1 MRRRKINLGVM
12 LLMTAVIAVSLTGC
26 KTMSFLNVGMT
37 ESGEQ
42 ETITPD
48 TMAATRDDMR
58 KLISGIGA
66 PFSKYLVKV
75 AGKGYLVIPGAID
88 QGSISIRPQ
97 GNNLLVTL
105 PFDLAKEAG
114 LVTNADL
121 VPVAGGW
128 CFGGKVAVM
137 PGLYSPVVC
146 TPSWLP
152 AGVSMS
158 VDGNG
163 KLEFGLAKKFK
174 SETERLVSYMEM
186 TKLLEGA
193 TAEVIGY
200 FATVPQLKKLLDRMG
215 QENRSGPGLSVLD
228 ATGTDP
234 FALVIVRRGR

>member
-1 MRRRKINLGVM
+1 
-12 LLMTAVIAVSLTGC
+12 
-26 KTMSFLNVGMT
+26 
-37 ESGEQ
+37 
-42 ETITPD
+42 
-48 TMAATRDDMR
+48 MAATRDDMR
-58 KLISGIGA
+58 KLISGNGA

-75 AGKGYLVIPGAID
+75 AGKGYLVIPGTVD
-88 QGSISIRPQ
+88 QGNISIRPQ
-97 GNNLLVTL
+97 GDNLLVTL

-114 LVTNADL
+114 LVTNADI

-146 TPSWLP
+146 TPTWLP
-152 AGVSMS
+152 AGVSVS
-158 VDGNG
+158 VDSNG

-193 TAEVIGY
+193 SGEVMGY
-200 FATVPQLKKLLDRMG
+200 FSTVPQLKKLLDRMG
-215 QENRSGPGLSVLD
+215 QDARSDPGLSVLN
-228 ATGTDP
+228 ATGADP

>member
-1 MRRRKINLGVM
+1 MKQRKIGLGF
-12 LLMTAVIAVSLTGC
+12 LLMLAVIAASFTGC
-26 KTMSFLNVGMT
+26 KTMSFLNVGTSEST
-37 ESGEQ
+37 EQ
-42 ETITPD
+42 DAITPD

-58 KLISGIGA
+58 KLISGSGA

-75 AGKGYLVIPGAID
+75 AGKGYLVIPGAVG
-88 QGSISIRPQ
+88 QGNISIKPQ
-97 GNNLLVTL
+97 GDNLLVTL

-114 LVTNADL
+114 LVTNADI

-158 VDGNG
+158 IDGNG

-193 TAEVIGY
+193 SAEVVGY

-215 QENRSGPGLSVLD
+215 QDTRTNPDLSVLS
-228 ATGTDP
+228 ATGADP

>member
-1 MRRRKINLGVM
+1 MRRRRTGLGLLLVM
-12 LLMTAVIAVSLTGC
+12 AVIAASLTGC
-26 KTMSFLNVGMT
+26 KTMSFLNVGMS

-42 ETITPD
+42 EAITPD

-58 KLISGIGA
+58 KLISGNGT

-75 AGKGYLVIPGAID
+75 AGKGYLVIPGAVD
-88 QGSISIRPQ
+88 QGNISIKPQ
-97 GNNLLVTL
+97 GDNLLVTL

-114 LVTNADL
+114 LVTNADV

-128 CFGGKVAVM
+128 CFGNKVAVM
-137 PGLYSPVVC
+137 PGLYSLVVC
-146 TPSWLP
+146 TPTWLP

-158 VDGNG
+158 IDGNG

-174 SETERLVSYMEM
+174 NETERLVSYMEM

-193 TAEVIGY
+193 SAEVIGY

-215 QENRSGPGLSVLD
+215 QDARSDPDLSVLN
-228 ATGTDP
+228 ATGANP